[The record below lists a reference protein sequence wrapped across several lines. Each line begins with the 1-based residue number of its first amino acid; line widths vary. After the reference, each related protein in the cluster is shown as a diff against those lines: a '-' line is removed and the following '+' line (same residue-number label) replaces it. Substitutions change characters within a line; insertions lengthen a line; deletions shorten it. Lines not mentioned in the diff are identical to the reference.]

1 MFLDKGNILS
11 NFNHLFDTEASCH
24 ISLYSHFGMGKTR
37 LIQELS
43 KSRKTLYFKA
53 TPLSFEENIR
63 MLKALCTRQFHKD
76 FQQAKKLTDVLKLLA
91 KHAEQEP
98 LLIIFDDFPHLAA
111 GNRRI
116 STLITSFFNRTSNAA
131 NLFLVLCKPASAYE
145 KECTKEQHAFLLRPF
160 RFFEMRMLYPEM
172 SLEEQMLLY
181 SVTGGVPAYLRF
193 FNPEISVDLHELN
206 ALLLAPAN
214 GQTNRFA
221 LSLFTFCSF
230 KGVIYSGDCFLVIF
244 SVHYFW

>member
-53 TPLSFEENIR
+53 APLSFEENIR

-98 LLIIFDDFPHLAA
+98 LLIIFDDFPHFAA

-116 STLITSFFNRTSNAA
+116 SSLITSFFNRTSNAA

-193 FNPEISVDLHELN
+193 F
-206 ALLLAPAN
+206 
-214 GQTNRFA
+214 
-221 LSLFTFCSF
+221 
-230 KGVIYSGDCFLVIF
+230 
-244 SVHYFW
+244 

>member
-53 TPLSFEENIR
+53 APLSFEENIR

-193 FNPEISVDLHELN
+193 FNPEISVKDNLY
-206 ALLLAPAN
+206 
-214 GQTNRFA
+214 R
-221 LSLFTFCSF
+221 LFFQ
-230 KGVIYSGDCFLVIF
+230 
-244 SVHYFW
+244 